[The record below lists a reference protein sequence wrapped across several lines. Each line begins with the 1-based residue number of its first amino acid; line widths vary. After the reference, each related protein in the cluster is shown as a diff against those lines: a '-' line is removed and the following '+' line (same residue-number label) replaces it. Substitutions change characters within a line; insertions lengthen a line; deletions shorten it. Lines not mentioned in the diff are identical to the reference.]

1 MYLYISI
8 RASYISI
15 LLPIVAITGI
25 TYYLLLNIYYLHS
38 TVLIQIFH
46 NLALLLPSVVVSYFS
61 KKLFNAIS
69 QCNAASAVVLGP
81 SAIKS

>member
-1 MYLYISI
+1 MYVLLLFCVLYVCNVNVSIYLYE
-8 RASYISI
+8 SYILS
-15 LLPIVAITGI
+15 I
-25 TYYLLLNIYYLHS
+25 TYYTGLPG